1 MKKITVYLLGLLND
15 ATGTPSAKKCACAVF
30 GLTAIVLAACGY
42 DAEVVGLFLAATL
55 GANITG
61 LFKGG
66 KNAK

>member
-1 MKKITVYLLGLLND
+1 MKKIQEYWLAILND
-15 ATGTPSAKKCACAVF
+15 QSGRPSAKKCACAVF
-30 GLTAIVLAACGY
+30 GLTAIVLAFCHY

-66 KNAK
+66 KNVK